1 MSEAQRIVDALLE
14 FMDEL
19 PLPEPPGGPN
29 RHSVRLPNA
38 DPDHDVM
45 ISVLK
50 ELYPE
55 GIPDDVKDE
64 ILGPDIGPDELPGGE
79 PPPRPRF

>member
-1 MSEAQRIVDALLE
+1 MSEAQRVVDTLLE
-14 FMDEL
+14 FMDEH
-19 PLPEPPGGPN
+19 PLPEPPGGPE
-29 RHSVRLPNA
+29 RHHVRLPNA

-55 GIPDDVKDE
+55 GVPPDVATE
-64 ILGPDIGPDELPGGE
+64 IMGPEIGPDELPGEE